1 VAAQFSSR
9 LLRSDKKIPEPNR
22 TEYFQ
27 ERMLLETPL
36 RAADLTGFAAPLD
49 QGKP

>member
-1 VAAQFSSR
+1 
-9 LLRSDKKIPEPNR
+9 LLRSGKKISEPNR

-27 ERMLLETPL
+27 ERVLLETPL
-36 RAADLTGFAAPLD
+36 RGAADLTGFAAPLD